1 MRRARVQSPR
11 SRKTLQGKGLV
22 TVTPVAFCKLHHVLL
37 VCSRRCGGRL
47 FRALFAEVDLDSSG
61 VYQDHRIAQP
71 GYICLNCGS
80 PAFDLSEVPGEMNAE
95 AEADTPPAGADI
107 LCPVC
112 ETLVQVDAGMECPNC
127 GAPLEV
133 AEGR

>member
-1 MRRARVQSPR
+1 MRGGA
-11 SRKTLQGKGLV
+11 
-22 TVTPVAFCKLHHVLL
+22 AFCKLGRVLL
-37 VCSRRCGGRL
+37 ACSRRCGGRL
-47 FRALFAEVDLDSSG
+47 FRALFAEVDLDSG
-61 VYQDHRIAQP
+61 GAYQDHRIAQP

-80 PAFDLSEVPGEMNAE
+80 PAFDLSMVPAEMDAE
-95 AEADTPPAGADI
+95 AEADTKPAGADI

-133 AEGR
+133 A

>member
-1 MRRARVQSPR
+1 M
-11 SRKTLQGKGLV
+11 
-22 TVTPVAFCKLHHVLL
+22 LL

-47 FRALFAEVDLDSSG
+47 FRALFAEVDVDSG
-61 VYQDHRIAQP
+61 GDYQDYRIAQP

-80 PAFDLSEVPGEMNAE
+80 PALDLSEVPAEMAAE
-95 AEADTPPAGADI
+95 AAEDEPAAGADI

-112 ETLVQVDAGMECPNC
+112 ETRVQVDAGMECPNC

-133 AEGR
+133 A